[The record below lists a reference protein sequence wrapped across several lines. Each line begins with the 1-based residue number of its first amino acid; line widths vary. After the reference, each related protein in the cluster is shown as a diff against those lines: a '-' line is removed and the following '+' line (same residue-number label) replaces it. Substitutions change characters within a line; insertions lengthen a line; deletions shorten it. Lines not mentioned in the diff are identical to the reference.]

1 MPPLVMES
9 QTLNLIAAITLQ
21 SPDGIAAAQR
31 VPTLE
36 IVAYTGGFMTVP
48 GWGPLCIDLKGLE
61 AGQVAVLADHDA
73 KQSGVVGHGT
83 ASVEGGR
90 LVVRGQMSADSEAA
104 RSVLAA
110 ARNGFPW
117 QASVGL
123 EVMESK
129 PLRPRQTLDLNGR
142 HLTVPDSGAVL
153 VSRGKLREVSITAL
167 GCDDATVVNISAMQH
182 QGDKCMEKTVETPD
196 TQTADT
202 QTELKRVATIRN
214 LCGDRFP
221 DIQAKALA
229 DGWDENRTELE
240 ILRAS
245 RPLPPSVYVRAHAP
259 NSSVLEAALLL
270 RMGKSGLGEKVLGP
284 MAMEQADRMGVTNL
298 IDVCRAALY
307 ADGSFGIVRSCA
319 ATDGENNCCGKVPS
333 SGPAAIPSTTI
344 WSGKLM
350 RARGQERPAIP
361 PGLRGRGSSGSPLLI
376 V

>member
-1 MPPLVMES
+1 
-9 QTLNLIAAITLQ
+9 
-21 SPDGIAAAQR
+21 
-31 VPTLE
+31 
-36 IVAYTGGFMTVP
+36 
-48 GWGPLCIDLKGLE
+48 
-61 AGQVAVLADHDA
+61 
-73 KQSGVVGHGT
+73 
-83 ASVEGGR
+83 
-90 LVVRGQMSADSEAA
+90 
-104 RSVLAA
+104 
-110 ARNGFPW
+110 
-117 QASVGL
+117 
-123 EVMESK
+123 
-129 PLRPRQTLDLNGR
+129 
-142 HLTVPDSGAVL
+142 
-153 VSRGKLREVSITAL
+153 
-167 GCDDATVVNISAMQH
+167 
-182 QGDKCMEKTVETPD
+182 MEKTVETPD

-376 V
+376 G